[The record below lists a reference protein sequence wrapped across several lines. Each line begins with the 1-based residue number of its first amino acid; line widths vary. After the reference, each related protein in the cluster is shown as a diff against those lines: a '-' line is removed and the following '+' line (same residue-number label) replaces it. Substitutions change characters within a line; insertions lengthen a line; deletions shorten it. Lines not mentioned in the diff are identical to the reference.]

1 MLPKRF
7 PNWEEALK
15 SANEVLIDEMLTLL
29 ELHYEDLNKNKQKKR
44 SKAIFGSIA
53 YAHRKQLNQ
62 KLVLPQRVKQILRCA
77 KDEVSLTKLEF
88 LLQAVRSEME
98 GQTTVYMTSQEEVEQ
113 LARAIEN
120 CDTKVCDEVGPGGGR
135 IPEGARLV
143 VEVQGTSLATRR
155 EHVAELVRSLEIGTP
170 LDVKMRP
177 FNTARKPPLDPFGR
191 ALLKNPEM
199 TVREL
204 LADGTIEEIR
214 DKLLLCLWDALFL
227 SASEQWTKD
236 GVSNTTRQVKQRS
249 WECGL
254 AKANSSPRNLYWM
267 AFVQCVVVC
276 STEYTQGTHCI
287 IVIQALLSIAMATF
301 WMRRF
306 LKTCSH
312 RFCFGI
318 APNSSR
324 KNVLRY
330 STTTRRRTD

>member
-1 MLPKRF
+1 MVA
-7 PNWEEALK
+7 EI
-15 SANEVLIDEMLTLL
+15 ANVD
-29 ELHYEDLNKNKQKKR
+29 KNKQKKR

-53 YAHRKQLNQ
+53 FAHRKQLNQ

-88 LLQAVRSEME
+88 HLQAVRSEME

-120 CDTKVCDEVGPGGGR
+120 CDTKICDEVGAGSR
-135 IPEGARLV
+135 IPVGARLV

-155 EHVAELVRSLEIGTP
+155 EHVAELVRSLEVGTP

-177 FNTARKPPLDPFGR
+177 FNTTARKPLLDPFGR
-191 ALLKNPEM
+191 AILKNPEM

-236 GVSNTTRQVKQRS
+236 GVSNTTASEAKELGM
-249 WECGL
+249 WL
-254 AKANSSPRNLYWM
+254 AKANSSPESYSWM
-267 AFVQCVVVC
+267 DLHDVWLPAIRHTFRAR
-276 STEYTQGTHCI
+276 TE
-287 IVIQALLSIAMATF
+287 
-301 WMRRF
+301 
-306 LKTCSH
+306 
-312 RFCFGI
+312 
-318 APNSSR
+318 
-324 KNVLRY
+324 
-330 STTTRRRTD
+330 